1 MNVLIFGLGLH
12 NGGFSAAMYYIRR
25 NYKVTITDIKCQN
38 EFGKLVD
45 TLIDANCQLHLGGH
59 KKEDFLY
66 ADLIIKNPAIRPDN
80 YFLTLNSHITTD
92 IVSLL
97 RFLEGN
103 DHAHIIAISGTKGK
117 SSATNMI
124 TQVLRS
130 FGQKV
135 FFGGNIGVSGYVL
148 IEEIE
153 AFDRDK
159 DFYVVLELSSWQI
172 RDLSLYGKDIDI
184 LFDFIII
191 TNLYPDHGDYYNDV
205 RSYYKEKLK
214 LISYNACRKYMS
226 VQAKEAIDSLSIS
239 VESNV
244 QYLRTENL
252 LLEPLRYAGYDGE
265 SIQKALNSYIGLPH
279 RREVVATNNL
289 ITWINDS
296 SSTIPQALNYT
307 LSKLTSP
314 YILIFGGS
322 DKHSDIEISFK
333 YLQEAVYLIVL
344 NGSFTQSKIIPF
356 LEKKSL
362 SYSGPYDNM
371 KDAVMEGYRKAYAYC
386 NEITVVL
393 SPGAASFGAFLNSD
407 ERGNLFKKYV
417 LQLS

>member
-12 NGGFSAAMYYIRR
+12 NGGFSAAMYYARR

-45 TLIDANCQLHLGGH
+45 TLIDANCQLRLGEH

-80 YFLTLNSHITTD
+80 DFLTLNSHITTD

-97 RFLEGN
+97 RFLQGN
-103 DHAHIIAISGTKGK
+103 NHAHIIVISGTKGK
-117 SSATNMI
+117 SSTASMI

-130 FGQKV
+130 FGHKV
-135 FFGGNIGVSGYVL
+135 FYGGNIGISGYVL

-153 AFDRDK
+153 AFDKDK
-159 DFYVVLELSSWQI
+159 EFYVVLELSSWQI
-172 RDLSLYGKDIDI
+172 RDLSLYGKDVDI

-205 RSYYKEKLK
+205 KSYYEEKLEI
-214 LISYNACRKYMS
+214 LSYNACRKYMS
-226 VQAKEAIDSLSIS
+226 VQAKEAIDSLSIRVDS
-239 VESNV
+239 TVD
-244 QYLRTENL
+244 YLRTENL
-252 LLEPLRYAGYDGE
+252 LIEPLHYAGYDIK

-279 RREVVATNNL
+279 RREVVATNNM
-289 ITWINDS
+289 ITWMNDS

-307 LSKLTSP
+307 LSKITTP

-322 DKHSDIEISFK
+322 DKHSDIEVSLK
-333 YLQEAVYLIVL
+333 YLQEAFHLIVL
-344 NGSFTQSKIIPF
+344 NGSFTQTKIIPF
-356 LEKKSL
+356 LEKKAL
-362 SYSGPYDNM
+362 SYSGPFDDM
-371 KDAVMEGYRKAYAYC
+371 KDAVMEGYRKAHAYC

>member
-12 NGGFSAAMYYIRR
+12 NGGYSAAMYYTKR

-45 TLIDANCQLHLGGH
+45 ALTDANCQLRLGEH
-59 KKEDFLY
+59 RKEDFLY

-103 DHAHIIAISGTKGK
+103 NHAHIIAISGTKGK
-117 SSATNMI
+117 SSTTNMI
-124 TQVLRS
+124 TQVLRT

-135 FFGGNIGVSGYVL
+135 FFGGNIGISGYVL

-172 RDLSLYGKDIDI
+172 RDLSLYGKDVDI
-184 LFDFIII
+184 IFDFIII

-205 RSYYKEKLK
+205 RSYYKEKLEI
-214 LISYNACRKYMS
+214 LSYNAHRTYLS
-226 VQAKEAIDSLSIS
+226 VQAKEAIDSLSIKIG
-239 VESNV
+239 SNV
-244 QYLRTENL
+244 QYLEPRNL
-252 LLEPLRYAGYDGE
+252 VIEPLLYLGFDER
-265 SIQKALNSYIGLPH
+265 SIQKALSSYIGLPH
-279 RREVVATNNL
+279 RREVVAIKNL

-296 SSTIPQALNYT
+296 SATIPQAMNYT
-307 LSKLTSP
+307 LSEITTP

-322 DKHSDIEISFK
+322 DKNSDIEVSLK
-333 YLQEAVYLIVL
+333 YLQEAFHLIVL
-344 NGSFTQSKIIPF
+344 DGSFTQTKIIPF
-356 LEKKSL
+356 LEKESL
-362 SYSGPYDNM
+362 SYSGPFDDM
-371 KDAVMEGYRKAYAYC
+371 KDAVMEGYRKAHTYC
-386 NEITVVL
+386 DKITVVL
-393 SPGAASFGAFLNSD
+393 SPGAASFGPFLNSD